1 MLAFKIINSTAADW
15 FGIPSRLIP
24 DADMWRFTAAQ
35 SAARKYLDSGSTNT
49 NNKKTRAEILE
60 LFRGQNGR

>member
-15 FGIPSRLIP
+15 FGTSSRLLT

-35 SAARKYLDSGSTNT
+35 SAARKYLGNDVSRNQRS
-49 NNKKTRAEILE
+49 KAEILE
-60 LFRGQNGR
+60 LLRGQNGR